1 MALKTFVNVNSITHL
16 TDARYCAG
24 MYVDLLGFALE
35 SSSSKYVS
43 PGQFQEITG
52 WISGTGMCGE
62 FENSSAEQ
70 VKNLVEEYPGL
81 NAIQHEDLGVL
92 IDLKETGLLLI
103 WKVNVDQIKGK
114 EHELGAVLHQNSIE
128 LLITSDSK
136 ILDEDSQKTICDFAD
151 YAPIILGF
159 GVNADQVN
167 ELLDTLPI
175 KGLALD
181 GGEEIKPGL
190 RDFEQMAEILELLE
204 IED

>member
-1 MALKTFVNVNSITHL
+1 MALKTFVKVNSITHL

-35 SSSSKYVS
+35 SSSSKYIS

-114 EHELGAVLHQNSIE
+114 EHELGAVLHQNQGVLEHPHEPKHRWSPFRYKE
-128 LLITSDSK
+128 QLLW
-136 ILDEDSQKTICDFAD
+136 
-151 YAPIILGF
+151 
-159 GVNADQVN
+159 
-167 ELLDTLPI
+167 
-175 KGLALD
+175 
-181 GGEEIKPGL
+181 
-190 RDFEQMAEILELLE
+190 
-204 IED
+204 